1 MQFGTDPSVQSMEFE
16 ALSGGCTS
24 NATKILWDFIVFDE
38 DDATE
43 L

>member
-16 ALSGGCTS
+16 ALSGGCSST
-24 NATKILWDFIVFDE
+24 ATKTLWDFIVFDE
-38 DDATE
+38 DDAAV